1 MRLQD
6 LPQTRE
12 EVEEIGKIVGP
23 EAVILLGKDATETA
37 FKKEPLDQF
46 RVLHLAVHG
55 FADKQYPERSAL
67 VLGTDPKSGDDG
79 LLQVR
84 EIIRLRLNA
93 ELTTLSAC
101 DTGVGKLQGQE
112 GVSSLVEAFL
122 VAGSKSVVAS
132 LWSAD
137 DTFASALMDR
147 FYQRLGQGEDT
158 GSALRGAK
166 LDLLAKYGEQVSPFY
181 WAAFVAVGETSA
193 TDWDQTAM
201 NLTLE
206 ERTKIFDKV
215 CRLVETKHFNPS
227 MNGVDWNALVKNRRD
242 QILASAEPETFEKE
256 VQSLVAELKTSHTGF
271 RHAGMRNIP
280 ARHAINATMQRIAVN
295 GSERWMFQDVH
306 QGGPAYSAG
315 IRPGDL
321 LLGNGEREIRPPDDL
336 TFSVGESASLLIE
349 KLHGGQQTV
358 KVQLPLP
365 KSKTHPVT
373 APEAVH
379 AERLSDEIGLLKV
392 AMFPGVIG
400 IDVAKDI
407 DRAIGSLDGCN
418 RLIVDLRGNTGG
430 GIGGLR
436 LMSYLTPGKLEVGY
450 SLTRKRR
457 ERGYRREELTR
468 FGRIPSHKATL
479 IWLAARYAFV
489 EKSILV
495 VTEGLGQRRFH
506 GRVVLLVNEHTASAG
521 EMVSAFAEENNL
533 ATIVGTKNTR
543 PSTQWQRIQ
552 GWPRIHSWPPGCRL
566 SDLARTDARE
576 QWHCA
581 EVFY

>member
-1 MRLQD
+1 
-6 LPQTRE
+6 
-12 EVEEIGKIVGP
+12 
-23 EAVILLGKDATETA
+23 
-37 FKKEPLDQF
+37 
-46 RVLHLAVHG
+46 
-55 FADKQYPERSAL
+55 
-67 VLGTDPKSGDDG
+67 
-79 LLQVR
+79 
-84 EIIRLRLNA
+84 
-93 ELTTLSAC
+93 
-101 DTGVGKLQGQE
+101 
-112 GVSSLVEAFL
+112 
-122 VAGSKSVVAS
+122 
-132 LWSAD
+132 
-137 DTFASALMDR
+137 
-147 FYQRLGQGEDT
+147 
-158 GSALRGAK
+158 
-166 LDLLAKYGEQVSPFY
+166 
-181 WAAFVAVGETSA
+181 
-193 TDWDQTAM
+193 M

-206 ERTKIFDKV
+206 ERTKIFDNV
-215 CRLVETKHFNPS
+215 CRLVETKHFDPS
-227 MNGVDWNALVKNRRD
+227 MNGVDWHALVRNRRD

-256 VQSLVAELKTSHTGF
+256 VQRLVAELKTSHTGF
-271 RHAGMRNIP
+271 RHTGMRNIP

-321 LLGNGEREIRPPDDL
+321 LLGNDERDIRPPDDL

-349 KLHGGQQTV
+349 KLLGGQQTV
-358 KVQLPLP
+358 KVQLPMP

-457 ERGYRREELTR
+457 ERFFRREELTR

-495 VTEGLGQRRFH
+495 VTEGLGRQRFH

-533 ATIVGTKNTR
+533 AAIVGAKTPGRLLSGSAYKVGHGYILGLPVAAYLTWQGRMLENNGIIPKFSVELSR
-543 PSTQWQRIQ
+543 EALKAGRDTQ
-552 GWPRIHSWPPGCRL
+552 L
-566 SDLARTDARE
+566 ETAVEVARSL
-576 QWHCA
+576 
-581 EVFY
+581 

>member
-1 MRLQD
+1 
-6 LPQTRE
+6 
-12 EVEEIGKIVGP
+12 
-23 EAVILLGKDATETA
+23 
-37 FKKEPLDQF
+37 
-46 RVLHLAVHG
+46 
-55 FADKQYPERSAL
+55 
-67 VLGTDPKSGDDG
+67 
-79 LLQVR
+79 
-84 EIIRLRLNA
+84 
-93 ELTTLSAC
+93 
-101 DTGVGKLQGQE
+101 
-112 GVSSLVEAFL
+112 
-122 VAGSKSVVAS
+122 
-132 LWSAD
+132 
-137 DTFASALMDR
+137 
-147 FYQRLGQGEDT
+147 
-158 GSALRGAK
+158 
-166 LDLLAKYGEQVSPFY
+166 
-181 WAAFVAVGETSA
+181 
-193 TDWDQTAM
+193 
-201 NLTLE
+201 
-206 ERTKIFDKV
+206 
-215 CRLVETKHFNPS
+215 
-227 MNGVDWNALVKNRRD
+227 
-242 QILASAEPETFEKE
+242 
-256 VQSLVAELKTSHTGF
+256 
-271 RHAGMRNIP
+271 MRNIP

-295 GSERWMFQDVH
+295 GSEHWMFQDVH

-321 LLGNGEREIRPPDDL
+321 LIGNGERDIRPPDDL
-336 TFSVGESASLLIE
+336 TFSVGESASLLID

-358 KVQLPLP
+358 KVQLPMP

-379 AERLSDEIGLLKV
+379 AERLSNEIGLLKV

-407 DRAIGSLDGCN
+407 DRAIESLDGCD

-533 ATIVGTKNTR
+533 ATIVGTKTPGRLLSGSAYKVGHGYILGLPVAAYLTWEGRMLENNGIVPR
-543 PSTQWQRIQ
+543 FAIELSRDALRDGRDTQLETAVAIVK
-552 GWPRIHSWPPGCRL
+552 SL
-566 SDLARTDARE
+566 
-576 QWHCA
+576 
-581 EVFY
+581 